1 MANINSS
8 DLDFDVIKGNLKA
21 YFESKSEFA
30 DYDFEGSGLSNILDV
45 LAYNTHL
52 NGLIANVGINESFL
66 SSSQLRSS
74 VISHAQNLGYD
85 VRSRTASK
93 ALLNLSADL
102 SNNFAKFFIG
112 PDSVLTIPAG
122 TEFTTSIN
130 DVVYSFRTLENF
142 IGVMDDPVNYPY
154 LFTYKTSGGS
164 TSIPVYEGISKTKT
178 FLVGQAND
186 EQVYVI
192 PDTTIDTSTLVVDVY
207 ESPTSSN
214 RTTYTNIN
222 NVVRITA
229 DSTVFI
235 VNEVPNGYYE
245 VTFSQ
250 NGVLG
255 KSPEANNKIV
265 MTYLSP
271 KGADANGGSVFA
283 SDFDPSSGYNA
294 LLTISTASNSAGGS
308 EKESVNSIKQN
319 APRAYASQQ
328 RLVTAED
335 YVSIISQKYSSVL
348 SDVIAWGGNDNIPP
362 VYGRVYLSLK
372 FRDGI
377 DANTQ
382 QTTKTSISDEL
393 GPSLGIMSID
403 AVFSDPI
410 DTFLELKTFFD
421 FNPSQT
427 GLTSTS
433 TEELVSNTI
442 RNYFTTNLNK
452 FESVFRRSNLLATI
466 DDLSPAIL
474 NSRMEV
480 KVQQRLIPDAT
491 EQLNRTTNYT
501 IAFPVELASPDDVN
515 YIIESSSFTLNGK
528 SCTFRNKLDTN
539 TIEIVSNNVV
549 EVLNAG
555 SYDNTKGTVTLTGV
569 NITAFDGS
577 VIKVSAVPA
586 NQSTVKPLRN
596 YIIGLDNTKLVSKSI
611 VDYETTAVVL

>member
-93 ALLNLSADL
+93 ALLNLSVNLTNSASDT
-102 SNNFAKFFIG
+102 
-112 PDSVLTIPAG
+112 LTIPSG
-122 TEFTTSIN
+122 TEFTTSID
-130 DVVYSFRTLENF
+130 DVVYSFKTLENF
-142 IGVMDDPVNYPY
+142 VATDDGTGSFV
-154 LFTYKTSGGS
+154 FKTSGGS
-164 TSIPVYEGISKTKT
+164 TSIPVHEGISKTKT

-283 SDFDPSSGYNA
+283 SDLEFTGQPIV
-294 LLTISTASNSAGGS
+294 ISTASNSAGGS

-335 YVSIISQKYSSVL
+335 YVSIISQKYSNVL
-348 SDVIAWGGNDNIPP
+348 SDVIAWGGNDNVPA

-403 AVFSDPI
+403 AVFSDPV

-433 TEELVSNTI
+433 IEELVSNTI

-491 EQLNRTTNYT
+491 EQLNRTANYT

-515 YIIESSSFTLNGK
+515 YIIESSTFTLNGK
-528 SCTFRNKLDTN
+528 SCIFRNKLDTN

-555 SYDNTKGTVTLTGV
+555 SYNSTKGTVTLTGV
-569 NITAFDGS
+569 NITAFNGDS
-577 VIKVSAVPA
+577 IKVSAVPA

-596 YIIGLDNTKLVSKSI
+596 YIIGLDNTKLVSQSV
-611 VDYETTAVVL
+611 VDFETTAVVL

>member
-93 ALLNLSADL
+93 ALLNLSVNLTNSASDT
-102 SNNFAKFFIG
+102 
-112 PDSVLTIPAG
+112 LTIPSG
-122 TEFTTSIN
+122 TEFTTSID
-130 DVVYSFRTLENF
+130 DVVYSFKTLENF
-142 IGVMDDPVNYPY
+142 VATDDGTGSFV
-154 LFTYKTSGGS
+154 FKTSGGS
-164 TSIPVYEGISKTKT
+164 TSIPVHEGISKTKT
-178 FLVGQAND
+178 FLVGQVND

-214 RTTYTNIN
+214 KTTYTNIN

-283 SDFDPSSGYNA
+283 SDLEFTGQPIV
-294 LLTISTASNSAGGS
+294 ISTASNSAGGS
-308 EKESVNSIKQN
+308 ERESISSVKQN

-403 AVFSDPI
+403 AAFSDPI

-433 TEELVSNTI
+433 IEELVSNTI
-442 RNYFTTNLNK
+442 KNYFTTNLNK

-491 EQLNRTTNYT
+491 EQLNRTANYT

-515 YIIESSSFTLNGK
+515 YIIESSAFTLNGK
-528 SCTFRNKLDTN
+528 SCTFRNRLDTK

-555 SYDNTKGTVTLTGV
+555 SYDNIKGTVTLTGV

-577 VIKVSAVPA
+577 SIKVSAVPA

-596 YIIGLDNTKLVSKSI
+596 YIIGLDNTKLVSQSV
-611 VDYETTAVVL
+611 VDFETTAVVL